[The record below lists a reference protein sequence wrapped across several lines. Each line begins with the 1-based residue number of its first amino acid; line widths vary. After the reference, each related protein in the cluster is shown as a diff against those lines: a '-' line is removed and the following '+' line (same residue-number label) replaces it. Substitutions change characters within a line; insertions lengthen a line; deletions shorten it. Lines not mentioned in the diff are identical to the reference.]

1 MANSSAASACRR
13 ARTHRT
19 SRRRSPTVCW
29 KSQSP
34 SWPKCS
40 RSRSRWKPPKGSFA
54 RVLPCN
60 IASMLASRPDKK
72 SGLALPAGPKRPE
85 GQRMNLRL
93 KFAAAALAAAAISGP
108 AYAAVPAADAAPMP
122 SLAPMVKRVSPAVVN
137 IATRGTIKEQQGHN
151 PLLDDP
157 FFRRFFDTP
166 PDSAPRERQFQSA
179 GSGVI
184 VDAKNG
190 YIITNHH
197 VVENASEIT
206 ITLLDNRTFNAKVI
220 GSDEG
225 ADVADLQAKQPNL
238 VAMPFGDSGKLEVG
252 DYVVAI
258 GNPFGLQHTVTAG
271 IVSALGRSGINPEA
285 GGYEDFIQTDA
296 SINPGNSGGAL
307 VNLRGEL
314 VGVTSAILSRSGGNI
329 GIGFAIPVNMVRSV
343 MDQLI
348 KYGQVKRGVLGVQ
361 LYSVNADIAKEFGLT
376 ETTGALVA
384 GVAQGSAAERAG
396 IKTGDIITTLNGLTM
411 KSSGELRNAIG
422 MLHVGDK
429 VELGLMRDGKPRKV
443 TALIADRGEIESASA
458 ADINRGLDGA
468 DLADAPDGGG
478 VLVNKVQEASAAAQ
492 AGIRANDVIIGVGR
506 TPVANM
512 RSFREAVKGAS
523 VLVLK
528 VRRGGDTLLLPV

>member
-1 MANSSAASACRR
+1 
-13 ARTHRT
+13 
-19 SRRRSPTVCW
+19 
-29 KSQSP
+29 
-34 SWPKCS
+34 
-40 RSRSRWKPPKGSFA
+40 
-54 RVLPCN
+54 
-60 IASMLASRPDKK
+60 
-72 SGLALPAGPKRPE
+72 
-85 GQRMNLRL
+85 MNLRL

-108 AYAAVPAADAAPMP
+108 LYAATPAPDAAPMP
-122 SLAPMVKRVSPAVVN
+122 SLAPMVKRVSPSVVN
-137 IATRGTIKEQQGHN
+137 IWTRGTIKEQQGRN

-157 FFRRFFDTP
+157 FFRRFFEAP
-166 PDSAPRERQFQSA
+166 PDSKPRERQFQSA

-206 ITLLDNRTFNAKVI
+206 ITLLDDRTFSAKVI
-220 GSDEG
+220 GTDEG
-225 ADVADLQAKQPNL
+225 ADVAVLQAKQPNL
-238 VAMPFGDSGKLEVG
+238 VAMALGDSTKLEVG

-258 GNPFGLQHTVTAG
+258 GNPFGLPHTVTAG
-271 IVSALGRSGINPEA
+271 IVSALGRTGINPDG

-314 VGVTSAILSRSGGNI
+314 VGINSAILSRTGGNI

-361 LYSVNADIAKEFGLT
+361 LYSVNSDIAKEFGLS

-384 GVAQGSAAERAG
+384 GVVQGSAADRARV
-396 IKTGDIITTLNGLTM
+396 KNAETITPLNGVTM

-429 VELGLMRDGKPRKV
+429 VELGLLRDGKPRKG
-443 TALIADRGEIESASA
+443 TALVAERSEIETAGA
-458 ADINRGLDGA
+458 ADLNRGLDGA
-468 DLADAPDGGG
+468 ELADAAAGSG
-478 VLVNKVQEASAAAQ
+478 VVGNKVQEASAAAQ
-492 AGIRANDVIIGVGR
+492 AGIRAKDV
-506 TPVANM
+506 T
-512 RSFREAVKGAS
+512 
-523 VLVLK
+523 
-528 VRRGGDTLLLPV
+528 